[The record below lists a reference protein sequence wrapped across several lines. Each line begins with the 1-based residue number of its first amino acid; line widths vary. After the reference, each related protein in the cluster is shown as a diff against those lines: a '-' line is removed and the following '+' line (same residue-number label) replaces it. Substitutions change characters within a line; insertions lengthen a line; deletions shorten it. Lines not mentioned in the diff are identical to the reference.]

1 MLLCQGL
8 AHLHGLA
15 IVHGDI
21 KPDNVLLDDDG
32 HPKISDWGL
41 SRVSHGLTSVHDA
54 ASKVGYTPGY
64 AAPEVEEG
72 KKTTFASDMYVWLG
86 WLHHDCHSLLSVVTT
101 LNTPSHC

>member
-1 MLLCQGL
+1 M
-8 AHLHGLA
+8 HGLA

-41 SRVSHGLTSVHDA
+41 SRVSHGVTSVHDA

-64 AAPEVEEG
+64 AAPEVLAG
-72 KKTTFASDMYVWLG
+72 KKTTFASDMCVCLVWFDMVWFVTWLG
-86 WLHHDCHSLLSVVTT
+86 VRSGITT
-101 LNTPSHC
+101 GV